1 VTGLHIEGIS
11 VRFTS
16 TTRKL
21 YAAGIAFAIALAVL
35 RMYGLTLADLARMA
49 RAKFIES
56 VADSKAVTSR
66 EYSDRVS
73 RSLREEAARIP
84 VEAPVEGG
92 TMAVEI
98 SRELVAERKRILR
111 ERADN
116 LEKVGA
122 GLLTGD
128 LESLKKQAEENA
140 RRAGGNH

>member
-1 VTGLHIEGIS
+1 VTGLHREDS

-16 TTRKL
+16 TTRKV

-35 RMYGLTLADLARMA
+35 RMYGLTVADLARMA

-56 VADSKAVTSR
+56 VADAKAVTSR

-128 LESLKKQAEENA
+128 LESLKKQVEENA